1 MYLEGSHY
9 RSLKLGSAALC
20 LSKPGSDWCNRTHF
34 QMRIFL
40 VFGCHDD
47 DLKMVKKMAVLHL
60 QIAKVSASGGGKRP
74 PAAPAAGIGGSF
86 ASGAHKS
93 DRPDRQ
99 KVAKSEPNSR
109 ISGALDAEKTR
120 KAQIP
125 TPLAEVH
132 DGWAHSRVRGATASG
147 IFSIRA

>member
-1 MYLEGSHY
+1 
-9 RSLKLGSAALC
+9 
-20 LSKPGSDWCNRTHF
+20 
-34 QMRIFL
+34 MRIFL
-40 VFGCHDD
+40 VFGCQDD
-47 DLKMVKKMAVLHL
+47 DLKMVRKLAVLHP
-60 QIAKVSASGGGKRP
+60 QMAKFSAAGGGKRP

-120 KAQIP
+120 KAHIP
-125 TPLAEVH
+125 TLLAEVH
-132 DGWAHSRVRGATASG
+132 DGWAPPPVRGPSTSG
-147 IFSIRA
+147 IICCSSLSGRWTGNRHADEVHGKASC